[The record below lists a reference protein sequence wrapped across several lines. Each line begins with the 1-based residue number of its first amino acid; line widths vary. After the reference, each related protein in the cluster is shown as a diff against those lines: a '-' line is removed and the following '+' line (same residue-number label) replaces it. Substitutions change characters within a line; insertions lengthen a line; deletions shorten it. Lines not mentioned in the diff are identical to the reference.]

1 MKREIYCYIDESG
14 QPGLKRGSTWR
25 VVAVIYTYDKN
36 VIRDTY
42 YIVKEKLKEINT
54 SFGNKE
60 LKGAKM
66 KSKEREIVLETI
78 KNSDSKLNFFICEF
92 NTYEVPDQIV
102 NNERVKFSDTDTP
115 LDPVGLD
122 ARQFAFATWEI
133 IEWEKDNL
141 SKVILFYDGKSFE
154 ENKKLKEELKIHLE
168 RQLNRIPFEMN
179 FPDSKDCEGVQLA
192 DILANSYYRYKT
204 GRDSIFQIIKDRVYI
219 TGCLFDGEK
228 FILVKIS

>member
-1 MKREIYCYIDESG
+1 MKREIYFYIDESG

-42 YIVKEKLKEINT
+42 GIVKDKLKEINT

-60 LKGAKM
+60 LKGTRM
-66 KSKEREIVLETI
+66 KSKERKIVLEI
-78 KNSDSKLNFFICEF
+78 LKNSDSKLNFFICEF

-102 NNERVKFSDTDTP
+102 ENERVKFSDTDTP
-115 LDPVGLD
+115 LDPGGLD
-122 ARQFAFATWEI
+122 ARQFAFATWGI
-133 IEWEKDNL
+133 IEPVKDNL

-154 ENKKLKEELKIHLE
+154 ENKELKEELETHLE
-168 RQLNRIPFEMN
+168 RQLNGIPLNRIPFEMN
-179 FPDSKDCEGVQLA
+179 FPDSKDGEGVQLA

-204 GRDSIFQIIKDRVYI
+204 GRDSIFQIIRDRVAI
-219 TGCLFDGEK
+219 EK
-228 FILVKIS
+228 MSISPKEV